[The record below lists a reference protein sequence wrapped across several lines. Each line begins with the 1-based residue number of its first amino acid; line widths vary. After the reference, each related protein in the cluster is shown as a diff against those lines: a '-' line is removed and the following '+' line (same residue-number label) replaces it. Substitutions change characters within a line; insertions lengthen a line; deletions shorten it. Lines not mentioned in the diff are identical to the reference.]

1 MIAKVRLRPISD
13 GRAGRLAR
21 GEGDISDMR
30 RGIWRDAPFGKGE
43 IFEYAVFIAC
53 FYLVKGAKRN
63 AVIGAEIHV
72 KLRGRINIEF

>member
-1 MIAKVRLRPISD
+1 
-13 GRAGRLAR
+13 
-21 GEGDISDMR
+21 MR

-63 AVIGAEIHV
+63 AVIGAEIHA